1 MAANAKCGLTR
12 QCACLRVC
20 ECLYVCVCLC
30 VCACQWL
37 TVNTFSVL
45 QIENPLDTHAPPAS
59 FDDLIQ
65 LMRFWHK
72 TKIDS
77 QYTQTHTHTR
87 TPTYTHSHSIGLQI
101 KMSTKTNLRTF
112 SMKKTTRI
120 CRRALKFST
129 KMPTSSS
136 IFVRKMQRSEKERVG
151 EREGEQAAVPV

>member
-12 QCACLRVC
+12 QRACVRVW
-20 ECLYVCVCLC
+20 VPVC

-65 LMRFWHK
+65 LMPH
-72 TKIDS
+72 S
-77 QYTQTHTHTR
+77 QCALLAQDENWFAIHSSTHTHTR
-87 TPTYTHSHSIGLQI
+87 TPTHTYSHSIGLQI